1 MNQRATFPGTARLRS
16 PAEFAPAL
24 KGRRLAKGALF
35 VLSAA
40 PAAGQARLGLVVG
53 KRFAPLAAS
62 RNALKRVTREAF
74 RLRRAELPPGDY
86 VFRVHARIPT
96 VSLTLLKRQA
106 RQEVDA
112 HLARAI
118 KAGSAAPRGNPGGA
132 MAQGRDD
139 GNPANTSA

>member
-40 PAAGQARLGLVVG
+40 PASAGQARLGLVVG

-106 RQEVDA
+106 RQEIDA
-112 HLARAI
+112 HLARAM
-118 KAGSAAPRGNPGGA
+118 KANRPG
-132 MAQGRDD
+132 
-139 GNPANTSA
+139 